1 MSEFTD
7 IPHEVEASDLP
18 AGETILWRG
27 KPDWRFL
34 AIDAFHAPLIA
45 AYFGVIGG
53 WHLVA
58 ALHDGATG
66 SAALLEASG
75 VVFPAVVALS
85 LVSFLAWLSARATVF
100 TLTDRR
106 VVMRYGMALPA
117 LINVPLGNIE
127 AMRMRKGFGGT
138 GDIAFTLP
146 RKGRLAFHQLWPYA
160 RPWRLFPADP
170 MLRAVPNPAE
180 IGAMLASAL
189 RAAAATQ
196 VMAQELADVAAE
208 RPVAVPGKA
217 EPVAQPAPIGSA
229 PAGAAAAAA

>member
-7 IPHEVEASDLP
+7 IPREIEPTDLP

-45 AYFGVIGG
+45 LYFGLIGG
-53 WHLVA
+53 WHLMA
-58 ALHDGATG
+58 AIHDGATG
-66 SAALLEASG
+66 PAALLQASG
-75 VVFPAVVALS
+75 VVFPALVALS
-85 LVSFLAWLSARATVF
+85 LVGFLAWLSARATVF

-106 VVMRYGMALPA
+106 LVMRYGMALPA
-117 LINVPLGNIE
+117 LINIPLGTIE

-138 GDIAFTLP
+138 GDIAVSLP

-170 MLRAVPNPAE
+170 MLRAVPDPVA
-180 IGAMLASAL
+180 IGALLASAL
-189 RAAAATQ
+189 RAAAA
-196 VMAQELADVAAE
+196 AQESEQADVSVE
-208 RPVAVPGKA
+208 RPLALPGKA
-217 EPVAQPAPIGSA
+217 EPVAQPTPVGAA
-229 PAGAAAAAA
+229 PAGVAAAAA

>member
-1 MSEFTD
+1 MSEFKD
-7 IPHEVEASDLP
+7 IPREIEAADLP

-45 AYFGVIGG
+45 LYFGLIGS
-53 WHLVA
+53 WHLMA
-58 ALHDGATG
+58 ALHDGGTWAT
-66 SAALLEASG
+66 ALLQASG
-75 VVFPAVVALS
+75 VVFPALVALS
-85 LVSFLAWLSARATVF
+85 LVSLLAWLSARATVF

-117 LINVPLGNIE
+117 LINIPLGTIE

-138 GDIAFTLP
+138 GDIAFSLP
-146 RKGRLAFHQLWPYA
+146 RKGRLSFHQLWPYA

-170 MLRAVPNPAE
+170 MLRAVPNPTA
-180 IGAMLASAL
+180 IGELLASAL
-189 RAAAATQ
+189 RASAATQ
-196 VMAQELADVAAE
+196 EPERADVAVE
-208 RPVAVPGKA
+208 RPMPLPGKA
-217 EPVAQPAPIGSA
+217 EPVTQPAGSA

>member
-7 IPHEVEASDLP
+7 IPREIGAADLP

-45 AYFGVIGG
+45 LYFGLIGG
-53 WHLVA
+53 WHLMA
-58 ALHDGATG
+58 AIHDGATG

-75 VVFPAVVALS
+75 VVFPALVALS
-85 LVSFLAWLSARATVF
+85 LVGVLAWLSARATIF

-106 VVMRYGMALPA
+106 VVMRYGIALPA
-117 LINVPLGNIE
+117 LINLPLGTIE

-138 GDIAFTLP
+138 GDLAFTLP
-146 RKGRLAFHQLWPYA
+146 RKGRLSFHQLWPYA
-160 RPWRLFPADP
+160 QPWHLFPADP
-170 MLRAVPNPAE
+170 MLRAVPDPAGL
-180 IGAMLASAL
+180 GAMLASAL
-189 RAAAATQ
+189 KAAAA
-196 VMAQELADVAAE
+196 AQERQTADVSVE
-208 RPVAVPGKA
+208 RPMPVPGKA
-217 EPVAQPAPIGSA
+217 EPVAQPTSVGSA